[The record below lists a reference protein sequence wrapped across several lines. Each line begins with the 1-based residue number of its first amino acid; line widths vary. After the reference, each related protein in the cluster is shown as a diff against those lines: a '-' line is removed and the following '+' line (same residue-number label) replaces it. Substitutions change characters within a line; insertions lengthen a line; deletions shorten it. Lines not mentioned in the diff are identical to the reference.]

1 MIDVPVL
8 SIDISKSKSVAAL
21 FKSYHESVNKPFPFF
36 HTSKDMS
43 RLTDRLSQLEI
54 ETGKK
59 PHVVLEATGNYSKP
73 ISAYFEDAGY
83 HVTILNPLQ
92 THAEKKKSV
101 RKIKTDPIDAN
112 RIAHVYYLNEFT
124 EAKPLE
130 PYILELQNL
139 CRQYDGFNTLYTETQ
154 LRFRSVLDLHFP
166 KFESVFAS
174 LCSPTSLRVL
184 SFFPS
189 PTAILSASRD
199 QIIDCLKPAKKSKHW
214 YDLKTDMLILA
225 AKESLPYNRA
235 QQSNLRVLRMYID
248 LLVSQ
253 QNILTD
259 LRAQMVH
266 WANLSM
272 DYPLLRSIPG
282 VGEATATT
290 VLAEIGDIKRFP
302 GVKQLVAFAGIDPS
316 VFESGKFKSS
326 NNKISK
332 RGSPY
337 LRKAIY
343 QATVAGISNR
353 ASGPLNLILRD
364 FYLRKINEGKP
375 IKVAI
380 IATANK
386 LLRMIYGILS
396 SQKPFSG
403 VN

>member
-8 SIDISKSKSVAAL
+8 SIDVSKSKSVAAL
-21 FKSYHESVNKPFPFF
+21 FKSYHESVNKPFPFY

-43 RLTDRLSQLEI
+43 RLKDRLCQLEI

-73 ISAYFEDAGY
+73 ISAYFEEAGY

-130 PYILELQNL
+130 PHILELQNL
-139 CRQYDGFNTLYTETQ
+139 CRQYDGFVTLYTETQ
-154 LRFRSVLDLHFP
+154 LRFRSVLDLLFP

-174 LCSPTSLRVL
+174 LCSPTALRVL
-184 SFFPS
+184 SSFSS
-189 PTAILSASRD
+189 PAAILSSSRD

-214 YDLKTDMLILA
+214 YELKTDKLILA

-235 QQSNLRVLRMYID
+235 QQSNLQVLRMYID

-266 WANLSM
+266 WANFSP

-290 VLAEIGDIKRFP
+290 ILAEIGDIKRFP

-337 LRKAIY
+337 LRKAVY
-343 QATVAGISNR
+343 QASVAGISNR

-375 IKVAI
+375 VKVAI
-380 IATANK
+380 IATSNK
-386 LLRMIYGILS
+386 MLRMIYGILS

-403 VN
+403 LN